1 MTEVPPPP
9 AGIRDLGQRI
19 HTLFGIRRAV
29 AMVWASAPGWTIA
42 GGILIV
48 LQGIL
53 PLATLYL
60 LKLIIDAVTTGTT
73 TGHVEGSFGTILPLL
88 VVFCVLLLITIFT
101 RSLSGYVSEAQSRY
115 TTDHAQEIIH
125 AKSIEVD
132 LEYYENPSYYDA
144 FYRAQAEAPARPTRI
159 VNGLVQVG
167 QSTITLCATLII
179 LISFS
184 WTLAALLL
192 VAIVPVAYI
201 RWKYADIEYQWRKS
215 RTSKERESFYFHWL
229 LTGEGH
235 AKEIRLF
242 NLGERF
248 AQRYRQLRAQVRQ
261 EHLLISRKKVIA
273 DIAAQSVAVLALFVS
288 FLFIAYKTIEG
299 SISLGDLVLYFGLIQ
314 QSQSYMN
321 TLLSGLAGLYEDT
334 IFLTNIYEFLDLH
347 PKVKEP
353 EHPLQIPVPV
363 TRGISFEHV
372 DFRYPGSESLTLT
385 DINITIPAGK
395 TVALVGEN
403 GSGKTTL
410 IKLLCRLYDPESG
423 RITLDGTDIR
433 MFRTLDLRKEI
444 SIIFQDYARYNLTA
458 RENIAI
464 GSREQLVD
472 DEDVA
477 RAAEASGADTV
488 INQLDQSYETILGKM
503 FEKGAELSIGEW
515 QKIALARAFIRD
527 AQLIVMD
534 EPTSSLDPLAEAE
547 VLQQLKKISE
557 GRTTVIIS
565 HRLSSVKAA
574 DIIYYLDGGRV
585 VEMGTHDELIN
596 VKGSYAHLYETQARQ
611 YK

>member
-1 MTEVPPPP
+1 MTEVPPAP
-9 AGIRDLGQRI
+9 AGLRDLGHRI
-19 HTLFGIRRAV
+19 QTLFGIRRAV
-29 AMVWASAPGWTIA
+29 SLVWACAPGWTLA

-53 PLATLYL
+53 PLATLYV
-60 LKLIIDAVTTGTT
+60 LKLIIDAVTTGIAA
-73 TGHVEGSFGTILPLL
+73 GPLEGSFEAILPLL
-88 VVFCVLLLITIFT
+88 IIFCVFLLVTILS
-101 RSLSGYVSEAQSRY
+101 RSLSNYVSEAQSTF
-115 TTDHAQEIIH
+115 TTDHVQEIIH

-167 QSTITLCATLII
+167 QSAITLCATLI
-179 LISFS
+179 LLVSFS
-184 WTLAALLL
+184 WTLAVLLL
-192 VAIVPVAYI
+192 AAVAPVAYV
-201 RWKYADIEYQWRKS
+201 RWKYADIEYQWKKS
-215 RTSKERESFYFHWL
+215 RTSKERESYYFHWM
-229 LTGEGH
+229 LTGDSH

-242 NLGERF
+242 NLGRRF
-248 AQRYRQLRAQVRQ
+248 IERYRDLRTHIRQ
-261 EHLLISRKKVIA
+261 EHLSISRKKVVA
-273 DIAAQSVAVLALFVS
+273 DILAQSFAVLALFIS
-288 FLFIAYKTIEG
+288 FLFIAYNAVNG
-299 SISLGDLVLYFGLIQ
+299 SITLGDLVLYFGLIQ
-314 QSQSYMN
+314 QSQSFMN

-334 IFLTNIYEFLDLH
+334 IFLTNLYEFLDLR
-347 PKVKEP
+347 PKVMEP
-353 EHPLQIPVPV
+353 ERPLPVPMPV
-363 TRGISFEHV
+363 TTGISFDHV
-372 DFRYPGSESLTLT
+372 HFRYPESESLTLT
-385 DINITIPAGK
+385 DVNLMIPAGK

-423 RITLDGTDIR
+423 RITLDGNDIR

-458 RENIAI
+458 WENIAF
-464 GSREQLVD
+464 GSGGQPVD
-472 DEDVA
+472 HDQVVK
-477 RAAEASGADTV
+477 AAEASGADSV
-488 INQLDQSYETILGKM
+488 IDQLDQRYETTLGKL

-547 VLQQLKKISE
+547 VLRKLKKISE

-565 HRLSSVKAA
+565 HRLSSVRAA
-574 DIIYYLDGGRV
+574 DRIFFLEAGRI
-585 VEMGTHDELIN
+585 VEEGTHDELIAR
-596 VKGSYAHLYETQARQ
+596 KGRYARLYETQALQ
-611 YK
+611 YR